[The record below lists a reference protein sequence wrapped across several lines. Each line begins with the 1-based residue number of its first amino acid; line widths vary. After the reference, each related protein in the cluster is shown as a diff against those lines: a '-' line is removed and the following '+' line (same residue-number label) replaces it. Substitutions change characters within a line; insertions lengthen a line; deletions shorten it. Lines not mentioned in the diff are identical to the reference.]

1 MDSTIRL
8 EESWKAALGPEFR
21 NGYMTELKRFLLD
34 EKQQGRQVFPRGGE
48 YFRALDLTPSTGFV
62 S

>member
-21 NGYMTELKRFLLD
+21 NGYMTELKRFLLTKSNRAD
-34 EKQQGRQVFPRGGE
+34 RFFRGVANI
-48 YFRALDLTPSTGFV
+48 FARSILPPSTGFV